1 MERHLK
7 SQYGFSSFRDLQKD
21 IITDIL
27 EKNDSI
33 VIFPTGGGKSLC
45 YQFPATYLNKKSI
58 VISPLISLMTD
69 QQIHLNQKGIK
80 SVCLNS
86 ETTNKFLLKKKNNFT
101 DVSVIYC
108 TPEFITSNINMF
120 TELSDICLIAIDEA
134 HCLSEWGHDF
144 RPTYRQLNI
153 LKKSFPNIPI
163 IALTATATPRVL
175 DDIFNVLN
183 LDSANQYQIGTMRK
197 NISIHIKEKSKDI
210 LKDLDIKPD
219 ESTII
224 YTQTRKNCEKIHNL
238 LKSKGVNSG
247 CYHAGLSAEHKNE
260 IHNLFIKD
268 KINVVVATICFG
280 MGVDKPDIRKVI
292 NYGSPCNM
300 ETYYQEIGR
309 AGRDGMPST
318 AVMFYSDADYG
329 TNSFLLNK
337 SNQGGSGVTLATTKA
352 VQQNKMALLNSFQQY
367 ITNDK
372 ICRQSIIEHY
382 FENGNLSG
390 KISNEQFDK
399 CGICDNCT
407 GVTTKTLQKTQLT
420 GVSRESKL
428 VIGLINSLQ
437 VNYGCVKLINILR
450 GSESSFSN
458 NKYYNTGG
466 HKSIVWWKNLIN
478 GLVRDEYLE
487 KISQSFY
494 TVIGI
499 GKKDM
504 DDIMNIELPS
514 ENKQRSEPS
523 LKKYKTIRDR
533 LANLENVAPYM
544 LMNDKVLNELSM
556 VKPKTSQELLQIDG
570 ITNDFVCKY
579 GNFFVGEEKGETTSK
594 KSSNEKSD
602 SVSFSMYQSGKNI
615 KEIAIE
621 RDLKVIT
628 IESHVTSKLSENPS
642 SIDRKRIGLT
652 DEVLKRIS
660 LAVSKVG
667 KNRLRPIKD
676 ILDETSNNISYFQ
689 IKVGL
694 CLI

>member
-1 MERHLK
+1 MEAHLK
-7 SQYGFSSFRDLQKD
+7 LQYGFSSFRDLQKD
-21 IITDIL
+21 IIIDVL

-86 ETTNKFLLKKKNNFT
+86 ETTNKFLLKNKNNFT

-108 TPEFITSNINMF
+108 TPEFITANINMF
-120 TELSDICLIAIDEA
+120 TELADICLIAIDEA

-175 DDIFNVLN
+175 NDIFNVLN

-224 YTQTRKNCEKIHNL
+224 YTQTRKTCEKIHNL
-238 LKSKGVNSG
+238 LISKGVN
-247 CYHAGLSAEHKNE
+247 AGLSAEHKNK

-309 AGRDGMPST
+309 AGRDGMQST

-329 TNSFLLNK
+329 TNSFLC
-337 SNQGGSGVTLATTKA
+337 SSGGTLA

-372 ICRQSIIEHY
+372 LCRQLIIEHY

-390 KISNEQFDK
+390 NISSNPFDK
-399 CGICDNCT
+399 CGTCDNCT
-407 GVTTKTLQKTQLT
+407 GVNIKTLQIRQLT
-420 GVSRESKL
+420 SVSRESKL
-428 VIGLINSLQ
+428 IIGLINSLQ

-450 GSESSFSN
+450 GSELSFSN

-466 HKSIVWWKNLIN
+466 HKSIAWWKNVIKS
-478 GLVRDEYLE
+478 LVRDEYLE

-504 DDIMNIELPS
+504 DGVLDIELPKS
-514 ENKQRSEPS
+514 ELT

-544 LMNDKVLNELSM
+544 LMNDKVLSELST
-556 VKPKTSQELLQIDG
+556 VKPKTLQELLQING

-579 GNFFVGEEKGETTSK
+579 GNFFVGEEKSETPTK

-628 IESHVTSKLSENPS
+628 IESHITNKLSENPS

-660 LAVSKVG
+660 LVVSKIG
-667 KNRLRPIKD
+667 KNRLRSIKD
-676 ILDETSNNISYFQ
+676 ILDEEKNNDISYFQ

>member
-1 MERHLK
+1 MEAHLK
-7 SQYGFSSFRDLQKD
+7 LQYGFSSFRDLQKD
-21 IITDIL
+21 IIIDVL

-33 VIFPTGGGKSLC
+33 VIFPTGGGKSIC

-86 ETTNKFLLKKKNNFT
+86 ETTNKFLLKNKNNFT

-108 TPEFITSNINMF
+108 TPEFITANINMF
-120 TELSDICLIAIDEA
+120 TELADICLIAIDEA

-175 DDIFNVLN
+175 NDIFNVLN

-224 YTQTRKNCEKIHNL
+224 YTQTRKTCEKIHNL
-238 LKSKGVNSG
+238 LISKGVNSG
-247 CYHAGLSAEHKNE
+247 CYHAGLSAEHKNK

-309 AGRDGMPST
+309 AGRDGMQST

-329 TNSFLLNK
+329 TNSFLC
-337 SNQGGSGVTLATTKA
+337 SSGGTLA
-352 VQQNKMALLNSFQQY
+352 VRQNKMELLNSFQQY

-372 ICRQSIIEHY
+372 LCRQLIIEHY

-390 KISNEQFDK
+390 NISSNPFDK
-399 CGICDNCT
+399 CGTCDNCT
-407 GVTTKTLQKTQLT
+407 GVNIKTLQIRQLT
-420 GVSRESKL
+420 SVSRESKL
-428 VIGLINSLQ
+428 IIGLINSLQ

-450 GSESSFSN
+450 GSELSFSN

-466 HKSIVWWKNLIN
+466 HKSIAWWKNVIKS
-478 GLVRDEYLE
+478 LVRDEYLE

-504 DDIMNIELPS
+504 DGVLDIELPKS
-514 ENKQRSEPS
+514 ELT

-544 LMNDKVLNELSM
+544 LMNDKVLSELST
-556 VKPKTSQELLQIDG
+556 VKPKTLQELLQING

-579 GNFFVGEEKGETTSK
+579 GNFFVGEEKSETPTK

-628 IESHVTSKLSENPS
+628 IESHITNKLSENPS

-660 LAVSKVG
+660 LVVSKIG
-667 KNRLRPIKD
+667 KNRLRSIKD
-676 ILDETSNNISYFQ
+676 ILDEEKNNDISYFQ

>member
-1 MERHLK
+1 MEAHLK
-7 SQYGFSSFRDLQKD
+7 LQYGFSSFRDLQKD
-21 IITDIL
+21 IIIDVL

-86 ETTNKFLLKKKNNFT
+86 ETTNKFLLKNKNNFT

-108 TPEFITSNINMF
+108 TPEFITANINMF
-120 TELSDICLIAIDEA
+120 TELADICLIAIDEA

-175 DDIFNVLN
+175 NDIFNVLN

-224 YTQTRKNCEKIHNL
+224 YTQTRKTCEKIHNL
-238 LKSKGVNSG
+238 LISKGVNSG
-247 CYHAGLSAEHKNE
+247 CYHAGLSAEHKNK

-309 AGRDGMPST
+309 AGRDGMQST

-329 TNSFLLNK
+329 TNSFLC
-337 SNQGGSGVTLATTKA
+337 SSGGTLA

-372 ICRQSIIEHY
+372 LCRQLIIEHY

-390 KISNEQFDK
+390 NISSNPFDK
-399 CGICDNCT
+399 CGTCDNCT
-407 GVTTKTLQKTQLT
+407 GVNIKTLQIRQLT
-420 GVSRESKL
+420 SVSRESKL
-428 VIGLINSLQ
+428 IIGLINSLQ

-450 GSESSFSN
+450 GSELSFSN

-466 HKSIVWWKNLIN
+466 HKSIAWWKNVIKS
-478 GLVRDEYLE
+478 LVRDEYLE

-504 DDIMNIELPS
+504 DGVLDIELPKS
-514 ENKQRSEPS
+514 ELT

-544 LMNDKVLNELSM
+544 LMNDKVLSELST
-556 VKPKTSQELLQIDG
+556 VKPKTLQELLQING

-579 GNFFVGEEKGETTSK
+579 GNFFVGEEKSETPTK

-628 IESHVTSKLSENPS
+628 IESHITNKLSENPS

-660 LAVSKVG
+660 LVVSKIG
-667 KNRLRPIKD
+667 KNRLRSIKD
-676 ILDETSNNISYFQ
+676 ILDEEKNNDISYFQ

>member
-1 MERHLK
+1 MEKHLK
-7 SQYGFSSFRDLQKD
+7 LQYGFTNFRDLQKD

-80 SVCLNS
+80 SICLNS
-86 ETTNKFLLKKKNNFT
+86 ETNNGILKKSLLKHQKNNFT
-101 DVSVIYC
+101 DISVIYC
-108 TPEFITSNINMF
+108 TPEFITTNINMF
-120 TELSDICLIAIDEA
+120 TELDDICLIAIDEA

-144 RPTYRQLNI
+144 RPSYRQLNI

-163 IALTATATPRVL
+163 TALTATATPRVL

-183 LDSANQYQIGTMRK
+183 LDSANQYQLGTMRK
-197 NISIHIKEKSKDI
+197 NISIHIKEKGKDL
-210 LKDLDIKPD
+210 LKDLDIKVG

-224 YTQTRKNCEKIHNL
+224 YTQTRKTCEKIHNL
-238 LKSKGVNSG
+238 LKSEGVNSG
-247 CYHAGLSAEHKNE
+247 CYHAGLSTEHKHE

-280 MGVDKPDIRKVI
+280 MGIDKPDIRKVI

-318 AVMFYSDADYG
+318 AIMFYSDADYG

-337 SNQGGSGVTLATTKA
+337 SNQCTEP
-352 VQQNKMALLNSFQQY
+352 VQQNKISLLNTFQKY
-367 ITNDK
+367 ITNNK
-372 ICRQSIIEHY
+372 ICRQSLIEHY
-382 FENGNLSG
+382 FENGNLSE
-390 KISNEQFDK
+390 KISNKPFDK
-399 CGICDNCT
+399 CGTCDNCT
-407 GVTTKTLQKTQLT
+407 GVNYGKTLQVTPVTK
-420 GVSRESKL
+420 ESKL

-437 VNYGCVKLINILR
+437 VNYGSIKLINILR
-450 GSESSFSN
+450 GSESAYSK

-466 HKSIVWWKNLIN
+466 YKSIVWWKNLIN
-478 GLVRDEYLE
+478 GLITDEYLE

-499 GKKDM
+499 GKKD
-504 DDIMNIELPS
+504 IGSGSINIQLPS
-514 ENKQRSEPS
+514 ENNKHEPT

-533 LANLENVAPYM
+533 LANLENLAPYM
-544 LMNDKVLNELSM
+544 LINDKILTEMSNI
-556 VKPKTSQELLQIDG
+556 KPKTLEELLEIDG

-579 GNFFVGEEKGETTSK
+579 GKFFVGEEKGQIHTE
-594 KSSNEKSD
+594 KSTKKSD
-602 SVSFSMYQSGKNI
+602 SLSFSMYQSGKNI
-615 KEIAIE
+615 KEIATE
-621 RDLKVIT
+621 RDLKTIT
-628 IESHVTSKLSENPS
+628 IESHITNKLSENPS
-642 SIDRKRIGLT
+642 SIDKKRIGLT

-676 ILDETSNNISYFQ
+676 ILDEEKSKDISYFQ
-689 IKVGL
+689 IKVAL
-694 CLI
+694 CLV

>member
-1 MERHLK
+1 METHLK
-7 SQYGFSSFRDLQKD
+7 LQYGFTSFRDLQKD
-21 IITDIL
+21 IIIDVL
-27 EKNDSI
+27 DKNDSI

-86 ETTNKFLLKKKNNFT
+86 ETTNKNLLKKKNNFS
-101 DVSVIYC
+101 DISVIYC
-108 TPEFITSNINMF
+108 TPEFIIANINMF
-120 TELSDICLIAIDEA
+120 TELADICLIAIDEA

-175 DDIFNVLN
+175 DDIFKVLN
-183 LDSANQYQIGTMRK
+183 FDSANQYQIGTMRK

-224 YTQTRKNCEKIHNL
+224 YTQTRKTCEKIHNL
-238 LKSKGVNSG
+238 LISKGVNSG
-247 CYHAGLSAEHKNE
+247 CYHAGLSAEHKNT

-309 AGRDGMPST
+309 AGRDGMQST

-337 SNQGGSGVTLATTKA
+337 SNQCTKA
-352 VQQNKMALLNSFQQY
+352 VQQNKMELLNSFQQY

-372 ICRQSIIEHY
+372 ICRQLIIEHY

-390 KISNEQFDK
+390 NISNKPFDK
-399 CGICDNCT
+399 CGTCDNCT
-407 GVTTKTLQKTQLT
+407 GVTTKTLQTTQLS
-420 GVSRESKL
+420 SRESKL

-450 GSESSFSN
+450 GSESSFSK

-466 HKSIVWWKNLIN
+466 HKSIVWWKNLIK

-504 DDIMNIELPS
+504 DKVPEDMDGVPEDTIKL
-514 ENKQRSEPS
+514 QLT

-556 VKPKTSQELLQIDG
+556 VKPKTLQELLQIDG

-579 GNFFVGEEKGETTSK
+579 GNFFVGEEKGEIPTK

-628 IESHVTSKLSENPS
+628 IESHVTSKLSDNPS
-642 SIDRKRIGLT
+642 SIDKKRIGLT
-652 DEVLKRIS
+652 DEVLNRIS

-676 ILDETSNNISYFQ
+676 ILDETANDISYFQ

>member
-1 MERHLK
+1 MEKHLK
-7 SQYGFSSFRDLQKD
+7 SQYGFTNFRDLQKD

-27 EKNDSI
+27 EGNDSI

-86 ETTNKFLLKKKNNFT
+86 ETKSLLKQKQNNFSDT
-101 DVSVIYC
+101 SVIYC

-120 TELSDICLIAIDEA
+120 IKLDDICLIAIDEA

-144 RPTYRQLNI
+144 RPSYRQLNI

-183 LDSANQYQIGTMRK
+183 LDAANQYQIGTIRK
-197 NISIHIKEKSKDI
+197 NISIHIREKGKDI
-210 LKDLDIKPD
+210 LKDLDIKKG

-224 YTQTRKNCEKIHNL
+224 YTQTRKTCEKIHSL
-238 LKSKGVNSG
+238 LKSEGINSG
-247 CYHAGLSAEHKNE
+247 CYHAGLSSEHKNE

-280 MGVDKPDIRKVI
+280 MGIDKPDIRKVV

-337 SNQGGSGVTLATTKA
+337 SSQCTKS
-352 VQQNKMALLNSFQQY
+352 VQENKISLLNTFQKY
-367 ITNDK
+367 ITNNK

-382 FENGNLSG
+382 FENGNLSE
-390 KISNEQFDK
+390 KIINTDNK
-399 CGICDNCT
+399 CSTCDNCT
-407 GVTTKTLQKTQLT
+407 GVSSRSTCETTTVTK
-420 GVSRESKL
+420 ESKL
-428 VIGLINSLQ
+428 VIELINSLQ
-437 VNYGCVKLINILR
+437 VNYGSIKLIKILR
-450 GSESSFSN
+450 GSESAYST
-458 NKYYNTGG
+458 NKYYNAGG
-466 HKSIVWWKNLIN
+466 HKSIIWWKNLIN
-478 GLVRDEYLE
+478 ALITEEYLE

-499 GKKDM
+499 GRKD
-504 DDIMNIELPS
+504 IGSGSINIQLPS
-514 ENKQRSEPS
+514 ENKQEPT

-533 LANLENVAPYM
+533 LANLENLAPYM
-544 LMNDKVLNELSM
+544 IINDKILTEVSNI
-556 VKPKTSQELLQIDG
+556 KPKTLEELLQIDG
-570 ITNDFVCKY
+570 INNDFVCKY
-579 GNFFVGEEKGETTSK
+579 GSFFIGEEKEKRQIQNKNTEKHS
-594 KSSNEKSD
+594 EKSD

-621 RDLKVIT
+621 RDLKIMT
-628 IESHVTSKLSENPS
+628 IESHITNKLSENPS
-642 SIDRKRIGLT
+642 SIDKKRIGLT
-652 DEVLKRIS
+652 DDVLKRIS
-660 LAVSKVG
+660 LAVSQVG

-676 ILDETSNNISYFQ
+676 ILDEDISYFQ
-689 IKVGL
+689 IKVAL
-694 CLI
+694 CLV